1 MDQPI
6 VVLPSARREME
17 GVGGRGGRAALPRC
31 IALPDPVPVHAQ
43 LSLHSRRLS
52 FFTTPLLLNLH
63 VRLSSSQSQRH
74 RQVLLS
80 TMTTNASSP
89 RPSIHPAPERCPV
102 LCALTPFLPSVCCS
116 ALTLCVLPCSCAPT
130 ATLSQ
135 SKLCRRRA
143 ACRAAHALR
152 PADTGRKPRGKRPAY
167 GSGALIRKIWRRPPP
182 ALLAYIL
189 PLNNVSGCEPHCSF
203 KA

>member
-80 TMTTNASSP
+80 TMTTNASIP

-152 PADTGRKPRGKRPAY
+152 ARNPSAKSRVKRATHGSEALHPPDLGGADGSKISKRKH
-167 GSGALIRKIWRRPPP
+167 
-182 ALLAYIL
+182 
-189 PLNNVSGCEPHCSF
+189 E
-203 KA
+203 

>member
-31 IALPDPVPVHAQ
+31 IALPDTVPVHAQ

-80 TMTTNASSP
+80 TMTTNSSIP
-89 RPSIHPAPERCPV
+89 RPSIHPAPERCPF
-102 LCALTPFLPSVCCS
+102 LFALTPFLPSVCCS
-116 ALTLCVLPCSCAPT
+116 ALTLCVLPSVDRARHAGRPT
-130 ATLSQ
+130 TL
-135 SKLCRRRA
+135 CGRRA
-143 ACRAAHALR
+143 VCRAPHALR
-152 PADTGRKPRGKRPAY
+152 PAETGRKPRAKRAP
-167 GSGALIRKIWRRPPP
+167 
-182 ALLAYIL
+182 
-189 PLNNVSGCEPHCSF
+189 
-203 KA
+203 

>member
-80 TMTTNASSP
+80 TMTTNASIP

-102 LCALTPFLPSVCCS
+102 LCALTPFLPSLCCS

-143 ACRAAHALR
+143 TCRAAHALR
-152 PADTGRKPRGKRPAY
+152 ARNPSAKSRVKRATHGSEALHPPDLGGADGSKISKRKH
-167 GSGALIRKIWRRPPP
+167 
-182 ALLAYIL
+182 
-189 PLNNVSGCEPHCSF
+189 E
-203 KA
+203 